1 MAQDDKRPLSPHLQH
16 YKLPITAYLSISHR
30 ITGVINSVGIV
41 LLVLL
46 IASAAG
52 SPESYDFMGGIASS
66 WFGKLILFGLTMTL
80 YYHLCN
86 GIRHLF
92 WDVGYGFELDT
103 AQKSG
108 YLCLAA
114 AGTLSV
120 ITWIVAAAS

>member
-1 MAQDDKRPLSPHLQH
+1 MAQNDQRPLSPHLQH
-16 YKLPITAYLSISHR
+16 YKLPVTALLSISHR
-30 ITGVINSVGIV
+30 ITGVINSAGIV

-52 SPESYDFMGGIASS
+52 SPDSYGVIGAIADS
-66 WFGKLILFGLTMTL
+66 FLGKLILFGLTLTL

-92 WDVGYGFELDT
+92 WDAGYGFSLE
-103 AQKSG
+103 AARRSG
-108 YLCLAA
+108 FICLGAA
-114 AGTLSV
+114 AGLSV